1 MTNNTLIDLIVQDEL
16 NKQNNDPE
24 YARAATEDAN
34 RMLAK
39 IAPDQKFTKEQ
50 FAVVTGIAVM
60 MMMRQFTF

>member
-1 MTNNTLIDLIVQDEL
+1 MTSITLIDLIIQDEL
-16 NKQNNDPE
+16 DKQNNDPE

-50 FAVVTGIAVM
+50 FAVLTGVAVM
-60 MMMRQFTF
+60 MMRNFTF